1 MRLED
6 DGAGVLPGVAQVTV
20 REEDDLTHLFVVGL
34 HGQAVGHAD
43 VLPVDVVDSGAV
55 GEIVQ
60 HGAAR
65 SQVLVHL
72 RFQRGGHVIAARPL
86 EDLLVFAF
94 VRLGDRAEGELFDLV
109 GASELDHLVHGFGA
123 VDEALEHDHGQA
135 NGEAETMQLFDER
148 RQVDVVA
155 FALLAHVDALVHFA
169 LPVADRDG
177 DHVQPGV
184 VPGLQVL
191 VANPFGLTV
200 GDEDA
205 IGLQFQNWEI
215 EGRQLLEEARDL
227 VGEDGGLPFRGDH
240 RRDAASVPRKLAGL
254 SEVPPVHCRL
264 L

>member
-6 DGAGVLPGVAQVTV
+6 DGAGVLPSVAQVTV

-43 VLPVDVVDSGAV
+43 VLPVDVVDSGSV

-72 RFQRGGHVIAARPL
+72 RFQRGGHVVAARPL
-86 EDLLVFAF
+86 EDFLVFAL

-109 GASELDHLVHGFGA
+109 GASELDHLVHSFGA
-123 VDEALEHDHGQA
+123 VDVALEHDHGQA
-135 NGEAETMQLFDER
+135 HREAEAVQLIDER
-148 RQVDVVA
+148 RQVDVVTL
-155 FALLAHVDALVHFA
+155 ALTAHVDALVHLA

-177 DHVQPGV
+177 YHVQPGV

-191 VANPFGLTV
+191 VADPFGLTV

-205 IGLQFQNWEI
+205 VGLQFQNWEI
-215 EGRQLLEEARDL
+215 EVRQFLEEAGDL
-227 VGEDGGLPFRGDH
+227 VGKDGGFTFRGDH
-240 RRDAASVPRKLAGL
+240 RRDAASVPRELAGFA
-254 SEVPPVHCRL
+254 EVAPVHDRL